1 MSPDTLALSWSGLEQ
16 AAGPEPEGLARGL
29 GGGGG
34 VSFLSFIFWHL
45 FFHRG
50 CCVLTQSWGG
60 DSGWKFRSAVP

>member
-1 MSPDTLALSWSGLEQ
+1 MSPDSSALSWPGLEQ
-16 AAGPEPEGLARGL
+16 AAGPEPEALL
-29 GGGGG
+29 GGGG
-34 VSFLSFIFWHL
+34 VSFLSFIFRHH